1 MKSRVF
7 SQLLSQ
13 MEGSFFAG
21 GGCFSVVISRGLRR
35 RLLFGFARTRRPG
48 LVGAFYDL
56 RAFALS
62 SFGNTKIHFRFLVL
76 GH

>member
-13 MEGSFFAG
+13 MEDSFLAG

-56 RAFALS
+56 RSICTQLLWKYEN
-62 SFGNTKIHFRFLVL
+62 SF
-76 GH
+76 